1 MLSREPNE
9 GISYCAFHKHAK
21 LKYDFLN
28 SSALLLKGCLENDDL
43 ENCDLENDDLEI
55 EYEVELKAKFIIV

>member
-9 GISYCAFHKHAK
+9 RISYCAFHKHAK

-28 SSALLLKGCLENDDL
+28 SSTLLLKGCREKDDL
-43 ENCDLENDDLEI
+43 ENCDLEHDDLEI
-55 EYEVELKAKFIIV
+55 ENEVELKVKFIIV

>member
-43 ENCDLENDDLEI
+43 EI